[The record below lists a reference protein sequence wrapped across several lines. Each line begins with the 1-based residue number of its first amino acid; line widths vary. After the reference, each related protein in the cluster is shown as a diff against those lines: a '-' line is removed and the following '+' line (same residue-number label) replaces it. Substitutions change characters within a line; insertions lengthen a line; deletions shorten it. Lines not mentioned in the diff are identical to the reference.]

1 MLKIFGYFLYSDGTD
16 WVATQ
21 VQFLHLR
28 RLQSLFQID
37 RSVSCDVILGNIKA
51 PQNLIIDQTFTE
63 LNQPRIC
70 EDGAADVQNS
80 QKLWVLQERDEVLN
94 TLWP

>member
-1 MLKIFGYFLYSDGTD
+1 MLKIFGDFFYSYGPDR
-16 WVATQ
+16 VATQ

-28 RLQSLFQID
+28 RLQSLLQID
-37 RSVSCDVILGNIKA
+37 CSVSCDVILGNVKA

-70 EDGAADVQNS
+70 EDGASNVQNS
-80 QKLWVLQERDEVLN
+80 QKL
-94 TLWP
+94 